1 MNTLQL
7 SIILFAFVLV
17 SISWQSAH
25 GLMLYNK
32 NDVLKQLGENS
43 TKRTQL
49 VHDGA
54 ILVTTQTIKKLEYKM
69 GERITV
75 HSVLTNVGNKSMS
88 IFYLWNPFFVV
99 VNDQNGIPVW
109 ANGPNW
115 PPMEYSTNRN
125 QTLKPN
131 ESFTSNIPHTD
142 DYSNPFELDTP
153 GNYSV
158 YTVADLYE
166 NNGNPR
172 IFIWSKPI
180 HITVLAEKYSVA
192 DTKKLPPLAQYIAG
206 VPSFNIKCGV
216 ELELLIK

>member
-1 MNTLQL
+1 
-7 SIILFAFVLV
+7 
-17 SISWQSAH
+17 
-25 GLMLYNK
+25 MLYNK
-32 NDVLKQLGENS
+32 NDVLKEIGENS

-54 ILVTTQTIKKLEYKM
+54 ILVTTQTIKKLEYKI

-153 GNYSV
+153 GNYSEIGRASCRERV
-158 YTVADLYE
+158 
-166 NNGNPR
+166 
-172 IFIWSKPI
+172 
-180 HITVLAEKYSVA
+180 
-192 DTKKLPPLAQYIAG
+192 
-206 VPSFNIKCGV
+206 
-216 ELELLIK
+216 